1 MGIMDSLEQMA
12 AQCMTQSGGTSAHV
26 AGDLMQAL
34 DEHPGGLAGVIS
46 SLQQNGLGEH
56 VQNWASGAQAT
67 ATPEQV
73 QQGLQGTGLID
84 IVAAKANIS
93 PEMAKAGLAI
103 VLPMVIAHFTQ
114 NGQQQAPASGF
125 SGMAS
130 QILGKFL

>member
-12 AQCMTQSGGTSAHV
+12 AQAMSQTGGTNTHV
-26 AGDLMQAL
+26 AGGLMQAL
-34 DEHPGGLAGVIS
+34 DDHPGGLAGVIA
-46 SLQQNGLGEH
+46 SLQQNGMGEH
-56 VQNWASGAQAT
+56 VQSWASGAQTT

-73 QQGLQGTGLID
+73 QQGLHGTGLID

-93 PEMAKAGLAI
+93 PEMAKSGLAI
-103 VLPMVIAHFTQ
+103 VLPMVIAHFAQ
-114 NGQQQAPASGF
+114 NGQQQAPSGGF